1 MLSFLT
7 GRSVLFWILLTV
19 FPIAGSIK
27 EVEGKI

>member
-7 GRSVLFWILLTV
+7 GRSVLFWILWAV